1 MTPRGTVFIAAS
13 LTSILVVVVSK
24 CFHLMTVQW
33 RSTGSRLLLSCLL
46 ASYIIA
52 MLLYS
57 ANATA
62 SDPNEFSAAAA
73 SLVTPPPSSRKESSS
88 LIVCA
93 VDGSIYTIDALTGM
107 AKGYFGTGRPLVG
120 SSSRLVVPGLD
131 GSIYTLDPN
140 SDKVQV
146 LPLTVKQVVQ
156 HPVQTCNGDECGV
169 VTGTKHTFLYGLDPS
184 TGRLEWTQ
192 QFGKTDPHESSNDV
206 VILHREDYV
215 VRHISTSTGEELWNV
230 TLGHVSALD
239 FSTTSTLW
247 DANSKDAHLLS
258 GRNAEKQ
265 KEPAASA
272 MPSIAFGSEGTTV
285 TAMDEDDQILWRRKL
300 NTVIASVYGV
310 VGNDFVPVT
319 VVETRKEQI
328 EAQGSHTALVP
339 LFPPQRSQQQRDVY
353 LELLWKEVK
362 GMSAAYAAGEGKM
375 VVFQPPPKN
384 YRTSAELNRLA
395 QKATKQ
401 ECQGITV
408 EGICYETPLLEAGQS
423 KQHQQPGG
431 IYLTWDR
438 LFVTVVLLGVGI
450 RVLIAHNRR
459 MWNAERQK
467 ASSSTPRKQV
477 PADRLLQRRELSLS
491 EHSPRMVDLGP
502 LGDRVASLPDL
513 AVHFNTTTTSP
524 GEKSKLWNLERVG
537 LHRASTAPAGAV
549 DTPTSSSSGQID
561 GIPFVKHSR
570 YLSEFRE
577 IGPLGKGGFGTVFRC
592 ENVLD
597 GRQYAI
603 KKVRI
608 SSGDEFSQRLQR
620 VLREIKSLAKLDHPN
635 IVRYYTAW
643 LEAEEDNGEKETD
656 AMDGS
661 NTSIGRCYSVEH
673 MTSYLPEETSDGRRP
688 PTSPSVVKKKSLPPM
703 YNDMKNP
710 LGWNGGISMD
720 PSFDDKDQ
728 SVSQEGSDFGGFHFD
743 RSSDSWD
750 NADFEEEE
758 EEYSNDSSSALEGD
772 SKEALLARSPGES
785 TATPMFSNRRRS
797 SIDLSSDSDKPSK
810 STESQS
816 APETKNVR
824 HTLYI
829 QMHLCS
835 QKTLGDFLSNEE
847 ARRGTAVESTVD
859 IPLALSL
866 FHQIAEGVKHVHEQ
880 GLIHRD
886 LKPSNCFIDDGVVK
900 VGDFGLSRE
909 SSEPSAS
916 SEEPRDDW
924 LGSGDAGEDFSA
936 GIGTRAYASPEQQK
950 GSNYDSS
957 TDVYS
962 LGIMLFELCYPMCTV
977 SFFNRVA
984 HCGPPSYSPAYSHSC
999 FVRRYF
1005 LQGMERNIVFSRLRQ
1020 REFPQD
1026 WQDTVAAS
1034 FPIVHSLLA
1043 SMLSPRSQDRP
1054 SAATVASRVESL
1066 LGEYTVLHLDRKG
1079 HEDGCTLLRVE
1090 AAAHEGVLP
1099 HTIQLIKYAA
1109 PNVVVEQYGLRSQ
1122 DSKAIMEFALSS
1134 TNEDSLVHI
1143 LSELRSSTDVHV
1155 ARQISDSVTVK
1166 L

>member
-1 MTPRGTVFIAAS
+1 
-13 LTSILVVVVSK
+13 
-24 CFHLMTVQW
+24 MTVQW
-33 RSTGSRLLLSCLL
+33 RSTWSRLILYCLL

-57 ANATA
+57 ANATTA
-62 SDPNEFSAAAA
+62 DPNNDFSAAA
-73 SLVTPPPSSRKESSS
+73 SLVTPPPSSQESLSS

-120 SSSRLVVPGLD
+120 SSSRSVVPGLD
-131 GSIYTLDPN
+131 GSIYTLDDTN
-140 SDKVQV
+140 KVQV
-146 LPLTVKQVVQ
+146 LPLTVQQVVQ
-156 HPVQTCNGDECGV
+156 HPVQTCTGNECGV

-192 QFGKTDPHESSNDV
+192 QFGKTDPDEESSSKDV

-239 FSTTSTLW
+239 FSSTLW
-247 DANSKDAHLLS
+247 DNSKGDAPLLS
-258 GRNAEKQ
+258 GRRHDEKQ
-265 KEPAASA
+265 KEPAASSA
-272 MPSIAFGSEGTTV
+272 AIMPSIAFGSEGTTV
-285 TAMDEDDQILWRRKL
+285 TAMDEHDHILWRRKL

-319 VVETRKEQI
+319 VVETQKEQI
-328 EAQGSHTALVP
+328 EAQGHTALVP
-339 LFPPQRSQQQRDVY
+339 LIQPRHSHQQRDLY

-362 GMSAAYAAGEGKM
+362 GMSAASGEGKM

-401 ECQGITV
+401 ECQGIIA
-408 EGICYETPLLEAGQS
+408 EGACYETPLLEAGQS
-423 KQHQQPGG
+423 KQHQQQPGG

-438 LFVTVVLLGVGI
+438 LLVTVVLLGVGI

-467 ASSSTPRKQV
+467 ASSSSPRKQQV
-477 PADRLLQRRELSLS
+477 PSDRLALQQRRELSLS
-491 EHSPRMVDLGP
+491 EHSPRMVALDP
-502 LGDRVASLPDL
+502 TLGDRVASLPDL
-513 AVHFNTTTTSP
+513 TAHFNTTSP
-524 GEKSKLWNLERVG
+524 AEKSKLWNLERLH

-549 DTPTSSSSGQID
+549 DTSTSSSSGQID

-661 NTSIGRCYSVEH
+661 NTSIGRCYSVEL
-673 MTSYLPEETSDGRRP
+673 MTSNLQEETSDGRRP
-688 PTSPSVVKKKSLPPM
+688 PTSPSVVNKKSLPPM
-703 YNDMKNP
+703 YNDTANP

-743 RSSDSWD
+743 RSSGSWD

-758 EEYSNDSSSALEGD
+758 EYSNESSSTLEGD
-772 SKEALLARSPGES
+772 NKEALLARSPGES

-810 STESQS
+810 STESPS

-835 QKTLGDFLSNEE
+835 QKTLGDFLSNEG
-847 ARRGTAVESTVD
+847 ARRGTAVESMVD

-924 LGSGDAGEDFSA
+924 LGGGDAGEDFSA

-950 GSNYDSS
+950 GSNYDAS

-977 SFFNRVA
+977 SFVNHVA
-984 HCGPPSYSPAYSHSC
+984 RLWPTSLLSSLLNIHAL
-999 FVRRYF
+999 FIVYF

-1099 HTIQLIKYAA
+1099 QTIQLIKDVA
-1109 PNVVVEQYGLRSQ
+1109 PNVVVEQYGLRGQ
-1122 DSKAIMEFALSS
+1122 DSKAIMEFALSI
-1134 TNEDSLVHI
+1134 TNDEDLLGHI
-1143 LSELRSSTDVHV
+1143 LSELRSSTGVHV
-1155 ARQISDSVTVK
+1155 ARQISDSVSIK